1 MAFLQTSL
9 KSGYITDLILPAP
22 LEGQTFDDVLRIG
35 LDAIFS
41 SIHTPNT
48 MITLNP
54 LVHDVKQ
61 LSPSDPKCVDV
72 LTIAPSFGVAVDAPS
87 VVLREGE
94 NPAHGGFQQFEI
106 LDKLNIMFGYTTDLT
121 YHAAI
126 RQTKMGMEAFTNAG
140 SGVTIYGRW
149 EIKVSGSPSPQQLG
163 ANTNANANGPDRNA
177 GGGPGPGQGQGQVI
191 NLIERNEIK
200 CSVLLS
206 WYIKASLDKSHR
218 ETHRRLK
225 EKWITAMKDAGY
237 KY

>member
-1 MAFLQTSL
+1 MAFLQTTL

-22 LEGQTFDDVLRIG
+22 LEGQTFDDVVRTG

-41 SIHTPNT
+41 SVHTPNT

-54 LVHDVKQ
+54 LVHEVKQ
-61 LSPSDPKCVDV
+61 LSPSDPKAVDV
-72 LTIAPSFGVAVDAPS
+72 LTVARSFGVAVDEPYA
-87 VVLREGE
+87 VLREGE
-94 NPAHGGFQQFEI
+94 NPALGGFQQFEI

-126 RQTKMGMEAFTNAG
+126 RQTKMGTEAFTNAG

-149 EIKVSGSPSPQQLG
+149 EIKVSGAPSRHQLG
-163 ANTNANANGPDRNA
+163 GEANGGAP
-177 GGGPGPGQGQGQVI
+177 GQGQVI

-225 EKWITAMKDAGY
+225 EKWLSAMKEAGY

>member
-1 MAFLQTSL
+1 MAFLSTSL

-22 LEGQTFDDVLRIG
+22 LEGQRPDDVLRTG
-35 LDAIFS
+35 LDAIFAS
-41 SIHTPNT
+41 VHTPNT

-54 LVHDVKQ
+54 LVHEVKQ
-61 LSPSDPKCVDV
+61 LASTDPKAVDV
-72 LTIAPSFGVAVDAPS
+72 ATVAPSFGVALDVPYAI
-87 VVLREGE
+87 LREGDTAS
-94 NPAHGGFQQFEI
+94 PGGFQQFEI
-106 LDKLNIMFGYTTDLT
+106 LDKLNVMFGYTTDLT

-149 EIKVSGSPSPQQLG
+149 EIKVGNDADKG
-163 ANTNANANGPDRNA
+163 A
-177 GGGPGPGQGQGQVI
+177 QGQGQVI

-200 CSVLLS
+200 CNVLLS

-225 EKWITAMKDAGY
+225 EKWLAAMREAGY
-237 KY
+237 K